1 MKDMT
6 AWHPYQRIALGMIFI
21 SSLASSSLAQD
32 KPGAEPEKE
41 PEIKVKPKVQSP
53 DRAVST
59 EAPPQVT
66 QGLGAF
72 GKVLPVGEKNLD
84 VKIPSFKDGV
94 PSSTVRAGS
103 MVRMDDDNMQME
115 KMDIRLYGES
125 HDKDVRIQL
134 ATAIYNMPSQ
144 ILASNTR
151 SRVSRDDFDLQGDS
165 MVFDTRTQQGKMVGN
180 VRMVIYDSDS
190 FAQQPKGA
198 DPKKDEKKP
207 GETLPAST
215 TPAPT
220 PAPESSTSPTANDKK

>member
-32 KPGAEPEKE
+32 KPGTEPEKE

-84 VKIPSFKDGV
+84 VKIPSFKDGI

-115 KMDIRLYGES
+115 KMDIRLYGET

-134 ATAIYNMPSQ
+134 ATAIYHMPSQ

-190 FAQQPKGA
+190 FAPQPKAGTES
-198 DPKKDEKKP
+198 KKEDKKP
-207 GETLPAST
+207 GDAAPAATS
-215 TPAPT
+215 PT
-220 PAPESSTSPTANDKK
+220 PPSESSTSPTANDKK